1 MLIVALTG
9 GIGAGKSQVAKYFHQ
24 LGSYV
29 FDADL
34 LARAAIERGSA
45 GFDEVV
51 TTFGDVILKDGDIDR
66 RKLGEIIFA
75 DPTAKAKLESIVHPE
90 VQRLFEEARKSLPAD
105 AIVIYE
111 IPLLAESNSRSRF
124 DYAITV
130 ESDEQTR
137 TSRLKERGL
146 ASHEIVGR
154 MAAQASR
161 EERISH
167 CDLVIEN
174 QGDED
179 ELLRQV
185 EEIWQSVLLPLA
197 KNHVK

>member
-29 FDADL
+29 FDADQ
-34 LARAAIERGSA
+34 LARAAIERGSK

-51 TTFGDVILKDGDIDR
+51 TTFGDQILKDGDIDR

-75 DPTAKAKLESIVHPE
+75 DPTAKAKLEAIVHPE
-90 VQRLFEEARKSLPAD
+90 VKQLFEEAKNSLPLD
-105 AIVIYE
+105 AILIYE
-111 IPLLAESNSRSRF
+111 IPLLTEANERKRF

-130 ESDEQTR
+130 EADVETR
-137 TSRLKERGL
+137 TKRLKERGL

-161 EERISH
+161 EERVSY
-167 CDLVIEN
+167 CDLVVEN
-174 QGDED
+174 QGDQD
-179 ELLRQV
+179 ALLRKV
-185 EEIWQSVLLPLA
+185 EDIWQNVLLPLS
-197 KNHVK
+197 KTHGK

>member
-29 FDADL
+29 FDADQ

-66 RKLGEIIFA
+66 RKLGEIVFA
-75 DPTAKAKLESIVHPE
+75 DSTAKAKLESIVHPE

-111 IPLLAESNSRSRF
+111 IPLLAESNSRNRF

-130 ESDEQTR
+130 ESDVATR
-137 TSRLKERGL
+137 TNRLKERGL
-146 ASHEIVGR
+146 ANHEIVGR

-161 EERISH
+161 EDRITH

-185 EEIWQSVLLPLA
+185 EEIWQSVLQPLA
-197 KNHVK
+197 KNHGN

>member
-29 FDADL
+29 FDADQ
-34 LARAAIERGSA
+34 LARDAIERGSK

-51 TTFGDVILKDGDIDR
+51 TTFGDQILKDGDIDR

-75 DPTAKAKLESIVHPE
+75 DPTAKANLESIIHPE
-90 VQRLFEEARKSLPAD
+90 VKRLFEEAKKSLPLD
-105 AIVIYE
+105 AVVIYE
-111 IPLLAESNSRSRF
+111 IPLLVESNSGDRF
-124 DYAITV
+124 DYSITV
-130 ESDEQTR
+130 EADVETR
-137 TSRLKERGL
+137 TKRLKERGL
-146 ASHEIVGR
+146 ATHEIVGR

-161 EERISH
+161 EERVSY

-174 QGDED
+174 DGDQD
-179 ELLRQV
+179 SLLRQV
-185 EEIWQSVLLPLA
+185 EKIWQSVILPLA
-197 KNHVK
+197 KNRGK

>member
-34 LARAAIERGSA
+34 LARAAIERGSV

-90 VQRLFEEARKSLPAD
+90 VQRLFEEAKKSLSAD

-161 EERISH
+161 EERIAH

-174 QGDED
+174 QGNED
-179 ELLRQV
+179 DLLRQV

-197 KNHVK
+197 KNHGK

>member
-51 TTFGDVILKDGDIDR
+51 TTFGDTVLKDGDIDR

-75 DPTAKAKLESIVHPE
+75 DPTAKTKLELIIHPE
-90 VQRLFEEARKSLPAD
+90 VQRLFEEAKKTLPAD

-111 IPLLAESNSRSRF
+111 IPLLAESNSRHRF

-137 TSRLKERGL
+137 TNRLKERGL
-146 ASHEIVGR
+146 ATHEIVGR

-174 QGDED
+174 HGSED
-179 ELLRQV
+179 DLLRQV

-197 KNHVK
+197 KNHGK

>member
-29 FDADL
+29 FDADQF
-34 LARAAIERGSA
+34 ARAAIERGSK

-51 TTFGDVILKDGDIDR
+51 TTFGDQILKDGDIDR

-75 DPTAKAKLESIVHPE
+75 DPTAKANLESIIHPE
-90 VQRLFEEARKSLPAD
+90 VKRLFEEAKKSLPLD
-105 AIVIYE
+105 AVVIYE
-111 IPLLAESNSRSRF
+111 IPLLVESNSGDRF
-124 DYAITV
+124 DYSITV
-130 ESDEQTR
+130 EADVETR
-137 TSRLKERGL
+137 TKRLKERGL
-146 ASHEIVGR
+146 ATHEIVGR

-161 EERISH
+161 EERVSY

-174 QGDED
+174 DGDQD
-179 ELLRQV
+179 SLLRQV
-185 EEIWQSVLLPLA
+185 EKIWQSVILPLA
-197 KNHVK
+197 KNRGK

>member
-29 FDADL
+29 FDADQ
-34 LARAAIERGSA
+34 LARAAIERGSK

-51 TTFGDVILKDGDIDR
+51 TSFGDQILKDGDIDR

-75 DPTAKAKLESIVHPE
+75 DPTAKAKLEAIVHPE
-90 VQRLFEEARKSLPAD
+90 VKRLFEEAKNSLPLD
-105 AIVIYE
+105 AILIYE
-111 IPLLAESNSRSRF
+111 IPLLTESNARNRF
-124 DYAITV
+124 DFAITV
-130 ESDEQTR
+130 EADVETR
-137 TSRLKERGL
+137 TKRLKERGL
-146 ASHEIVGR
+146 ATHEIVGR

-161 EERISH
+161 EERVSY

-174 QGDED
+174 QGDQD
-179 ELLRQV
+179 ALLRKV
-185 EEIWQSVLLPLA
+185 EDIWQNVFLPLS
-197 KNHVK
+197 KNHGN

>member
-29 FDADL
+29 FDADQ

-51 TTFGDVILKDGDIDR
+51 TTFGDQILKDGDIDR
-66 RKLGEIIFA
+66 RKLGEIIFG
-75 DPTAKAKLESIVHPE
+75 DPSAKAKLEAIVHPE
-90 VQRLFEEARKSLPAD
+90 VKRLFEEAKNSLPHD
-105 AIVIYE
+105 AILIYE
-111 IPLLAESNSRSRF
+111 IPLLTESNSRDRF

-130 ESDEQTR
+130 EAYVEVR
-137 TSRLKERGL
+137 TIRLKERGL
-146 ASHEIVGR
+146 ATHEIVGR

-161 EERISH
+161 EERVSY

-174 QGDED
+174 HGDQD
-179 ELLRQV
+179 ALLRKV
-185 EEIWQSVLLPLA
+185 EDIWQNVLLPLS
-197 KNHVK
+197 KTHGK

>member
-9 GIGAGKSQVAKYFHQ
+9 GIGAGKSHVAKYFHQ

-34 LARAAIERGSA
+34 LARTAIERGSA

-51 TTFGDVILKDGDIDR
+51 TTFGDAILKDGDFDR

-75 DPTAKAKLESIVHPE
+75 DPSAKLKLEAIVHPE
-90 VQRLFEEARKSLPAD
+90 VQRLFEQAKNSLPND

-130 ESDEQTR
+130 ESDEATR
-137 TSRLKERGL
+137 TNRLKERGL

-174 QGDED
+174 NGDED
-179 ELLRQV
+179 ALLREV

-197 KNHVK
+197 KNHSK

>member
-51 TTFGDVILKDGDIDR
+51 TTFGDVILKDGEIDR

-174 QGDED
+174 QGNED

>member
-29 FDADL
+29 FDADQ
-34 LARAAIERGSA
+34 LARAAIERGSK

-51 TTFGDVILKDGDIDR
+51 TTFGDQILKDGDIDR

-75 DPTAKAKLESIVHPE
+75 DPTAKANLESIIHPE
-90 VQRLFEEARKSLPAD
+90 VKRLFEEAKKSLPLD
-105 AIVIYE
+105 AVVIYE
-111 IPLLAESNSRSRF
+111 IPLLVESNSGDRF
-124 DYAITV
+124 DYSITV
-130 ESDEQTR
+130 EADVETR
-137 TSRLKERGL
+137 TKRLKERGL
-146 ASHEIVGR
+146 ATHEIVGR

-161 EERISH
+161 EERVSY

-174 QGDED
+174 DGDQD
-179 ELLRQV
+179 SLLCQV
-185 EEIWQSVLLPLA
+185 EKIWQSVILPLA
-197 KNHVK
+197 KNRGK

>member
-9 GIGAGKSQVAKYFHQ
+9 GIGAGKSHVAKYFHQ

-29 FDADL
+29 FDADQ
-34 LARAAIERGSA
+34 LARAAIERGSK

-51 TTFGDVILKDGDIDR
+51 TTFGDQILKDGDIDR

-75 DPTAKAKLESIVHPE
+75 DPTAKAKLEAIVHPE
-90 VQRLFEEARKSLPAD
+90 VKRLFDEAKKELPLD

-111 IPLLAESNSRSRF
+111 IPLLVESKSGSRF
-124 DYAITV
+124 DYLITV
-130 ESDEQTR
+130 EAEVQTR
-137 TSRLKERGL
+137 TQRLKERGL

-161 EERISH
+161 EERVFH

-179 ELLRQV
+179 ELLRKV
-185 EEIWQSVLLPLA
+185 EDIWLNVLVPLA
-197 KNHVK
+197 KNHGK

>member
-34 LARAAIERGSA
+34 LARAAIERGSK

-51 TTFGDVILKDGDIDR
+51 TTFGDEILKDGDIDR

-75 DPTAKAKLESIVHPE
+75 DPTAKNKLEAIIHPE
-90 VQRLFEEARKSLPAD
+90 VQRLFEVAKKDLPPD

-111 IPLLAESNSRSRF
+111 IPLLAESNSRNRF

-130 ESDEQTR
+130 ESDVETR
-137 TSRLKERGL
+137 TNRLKERGL
-146 ASHEIVGR
+146 ANHEIVGR

-161 EERISH
+161 EERIAH

-174 QGDED
+174 HGDQD

-185 EEIWQSVLLPLA
+185 EEIWQSVLQPLA
-197 KNHVK
+197 KNLGK

>member
-90 VQRLFEEARKSLPAD
+90 VKRLFEEARKSLPAD

-197 KNHVK
+197 KNHGK

>member
-9 GIGAGKSQVAKYFHQ
+9 GIGAGKSHVAKCFHQ

-29 FDADL
+29 FDADQ
-34 LARAAIERGSA
+34 LARAAIERGSK

-51 TTFGDVILKDGDIDR
+51 TTFGDQILKDGDIDR
-66 RKLGEIIFA
+66 RKLGEIVFS
-75 DPTAKAKLESIVHPE
+75 DPTAKAKLEAIVHPE
-90 VQRLFEEARKSLPAD
+90 VQRLFEEAKKDLPLD

-130 ESDEQTR
+130 EADVETR
-137 TSRLKERGL
+137 TQRLKERGL

-167 CDLVIEN
+167 CDLMIEN
-174 QGDED
+174 HGDED
-179 ELLRQV
+179 ALLRQV

-197 KNHVK
+197 KNHGK

>member
-9 GIGAGKSQVAKYFHQ
+9 GIGAGKSHVAKYFHQ

-29 FDADL
+29 FDADQ
-34 LARAAIERGSA
+34 LAHAVIERGSK

-51 TTFGDVILKDGDIDR
+51 TTFGDQILKDGDIDR
-66 RKLGEIIFA
+66 RKLGEIIFS
-75 DPTAKAKLESIVHPE
+75 DPTAKAKLEAIVHPG
-90 VQRLFEEARKSLPAD
+90 VQRIFEEAKKDLPLD

-111 IPLLAESNSRSRF
+111 IPLLIESKSGSRF

-130 ESDEQTR
+130 EADVETR
-137 TSRLKERGL
+137 TQRLKERGL

-161 EERISH
+161 EERISQSG
-167 CDLVIEN
+167 LVIEN
-174 QGDED
+174 HGDED
-179 ELLRQV
+179 ALLRQV

-197 KNHVK
+197 KNHGK

>member
-1 MLIVALTG
+1 M
-9 GIGAGKSQVAKYFHQ
+9 
-24 LGSYV
+24 
-29 FDADL
+29 
-34 LARAAIERGSA
+34 
-45 GFDEVV
+45 
-51 TTFGDVILKDGDIDR
+51 
-66 RKLGEIIFA
+66 
-75 DPTAKAKLESIVHPE
+75 
-90 VQRLFEEARKSLPAD
+90 
-105 AIVIYE
+105 
-111 IPLLAESNSRSRF
+111 AESNSRSRF

-197 KNHVK
+197 KNHGK

>member
-9 GIGAGKSQVAKYFHQ
+9 GIGAGKSHVAKYFHQ

-29 FDADL
+29 FDADQ

-51 TTFGDVILKDGDIDR
+51 TTFGDQVLKDGDIDR
-66 RKLGEIIFA
+66 RKLGEIVFA
-75 DPTAKAKLESIVHPE
+75 DPAAKEKLEGIVHPE
-90 VQRLFEEARKSLPAD
+90 VQRLFNEAKKDLPAD

-130 ESDEQTR
+130 ESDVEIR

-154 MAAQASR
+154 MAAQATR

-174 QGDED
+174 HGDQD
-179 ELLRQV
+179 ALLREV
-185 EEIWQSVLLPLA
+185 ENIWANVLLPLA
-197 KNHVK
+197 KNKSK

>member
-9 GIGAGKSQVAKYFHQ
+9 GIGAGKSHVAKYFHQ

-29 FDADL
+29 FDADQ

-51 TTFGDVILKDGDIDR
+51 TTFGDQVLKDGEIDR
-66 RKLGEIIFA
+66 RKLGEIIFS
-75 DPTAKAKLESIVHPE
+75 DPAAKAKLEAIVHPE
-90 VQRLFEEARKSLPAD
+90 VQRLFSEAKKELPAD

-130 ESDEQTR
+130 ESEVETR

-154 MAAQASR
+154 MSAQATR

-174 QGDED
+174 HGGED
-179 ELLRQV
+179 ALLREV
-185 EEIWQSVLLPLA
+185 ENVWTNVLLPLS
-197 KNHVK
+197 KNKSK

>member
-34 LARAAIERGSA
+34 LARAAIERGSK

-51 TTFGDVILKDGDIDR
+51 TTFGDQILKDGDIDR

-75 DPTAKAKLESIVHPE
+75 DPTAKAKLEAIVHPE
-90 VQRLFEEARKSLPAD
+90 VKRLFEEAKNSLPLD
-105 AIVIYE
+105 AILIYE
-111 IPLLAESNSRSRF
+111 IPLLTEANERKRF

-130 ESDEQTR
+130 EADVETR
-137 TSRLKERGL
+137 TKRLKERGL
-146 ASHEIVGR
+146 VSHEIVGR

-161 EERISH
+161 EERVSY
-167 CDLVIEN
+167 CDLVVEN
-174 QGDED
+174 QGDQD
-179 ELLRQV
+179 ALLRKV
-185 EEIWQSVLLPLA
+185 EDIWRNVLLPLS
-197 KNHVK
+197 KTHGK

>member
-9 GIGAGKSQVAKYFHQ
+9 GIGAGKSHVAKYFHQ

-51 TTFGDVILKDGDIDR
+51 TTFGDAILKHGDIDR

-75 DPTAKAKLESIVHPE
+75 DPSAKAKLEAIVHPE
-90 VQRLFEEARKSLPAD
+90 VQRLFEQAKKSLPND

-130 ESDEQTR
+130 ESDEATR
-137 TSRLKERGL
+137 TNRLKERGL

-174 QGDED
+174 NGDED
-179 ELLRQV
+179 ALLREV

-197 KNHVK
+197 KNHSK

>member
-9 GIGAGKSQVAKYFHQ
+9 GIGAGKSHVAKYFHQ

-29 FDADL
+29 FDADF
-34 LARAAIERGSA
+34 LARVAIERGSA

-51 TTFGDVILKDGDIDR
+51 STFGDQVLKDGDIDR
-66 RKLGEIIFA
+66 RKLGEIIFS
-75 DPTAKAKLESIVHPE
+75 DLTAKAKLEAIIHPE
-90 VQRLFEEARKSLPAD
+90 VQRLFEEAKKGLPQNS
-105 AIVIYE
+105 IVIYE

-130 ESDEQTR
+130 ESDTDTR
-137 TSRLKERGL
+137 TNRLKERGL

-154 MAAQASR
+154 MAAQATR
-161 EERISH
+161 EERVSH

-174 QGDED
+174 NGDED
-179 ELLRQV
+179 ALLRQV
-185 EEIWQSVLLPLA
+185 EEIWQSVLLPLS
-197 KNHVK
+197 KTHGK

>member
-29 FDADL
+29 FDADQ

-75 DPTAKAKLESIVHPE
+75 DSAAKAKLESIVHPE

-111 IPLLAESNSRSRF
+111 IPLLAESNSRNRF

-130 ESDEQTR
+130 ESDVATR
-137 TSRLKERGL
+137 TNRLKERGL
-146 ASHEIVGR
+146 ANHEIVGR
-154 MAAQASR
+154 MAAQATR
-161 EERISH
+161 EDRIAH

-179 ELLRQV
+179 ELLHQV

-197 KNHVK
+197 KNHGK

>member
-9 GIGAGKSQVAKYFHQ
+9 GIGAGKSHVAKYFHQ

-29 FDADL
+29 FDADQ

-45 GFDEVV
+45 GFDEVLS
-51 TTFGDVILKDGDIDR
+51 TFGDEILKDGDIDR

-75 DPTAKAKLESIVHPE
+75 DPAAKSKLEAIVHPE
-90 VQRLFEEARKSLPAD
+90 VQRLFEVAKKDLPPD

-124 DYAITV
+124 DYVITV
-130 ESDEQTR
+130 ESDAETR
-137 TSRLKERGL
+137 ITRLKERGL

-161 EERISH
+161 EERILHS
-167 CDLVIEN
+167 DLVIEN

-179 ELLRQV
+179 ALLRQV
-185 EEIWQSVLLPLA
+185 EEIWQEVVLPLA
-197 KNHVK
+197 KNHGK

>member
-9 GIGAGKSQVAKYFHQ
+9 GIGAGKSHVAKYFHQ

-34 LARAAIERGSA
+34 LAREAIERGSK

-51 TTFGDVILKDGDIDR
+51 TTFGDSILKDGDIDR
-66 RKLGEIIFA
+66 RKLGELIFS

-90 VQRLFEEARKSLPAD
+90 VQRLFEAAKKSLPKD

-130 ESDEQTR
+130 EADSEIR
-137 TSRLKERGL
+137 TNRLKERGL

-161 EERISH
+161 DERIAH
-167 CDLVIEN
+167 TDLVIEN
-174 QGDED
+174 HGDED
-179 ELLRQV
+179 SLLRQV
-185 EEIWQSVLLPLA
+185 EEIWHSVLLPLA
-197 KNHVK
+197 KNKAI